1 MKGRQ
6 RIAKNRSKG
15 AIALAHCGASTDQI
29 AHTIVASDATVN
41 YWISGEKKPNKNFR
55 RGLKHQYGINP
66 KWWDELAPPED
77 ETWIL
82 AYKHNLAKRR
92 NGDPLAKIR
101 GRRVAEFVPFGEGV
115 VVPGDKFEMTQVPEV
130 ATTAKDV
137 RDLAGQYLDQ
147 VRMFMSE
154 VQTDKILTM
163 TEKART
169 LRECAAAL
177 DKAGRLTGASAE
189 IPVSKILKSPAW
201 AKLGKIIADTIASHD
216 DAKVAASIMRKL
228 GEALKGAE

>member
-15 AIALAHCGASTDQI
+15 ALALAHSGASTDQI
-29 AHTIVASDATVN
+29 ARTVGATDASVN
-41 YWISGEKKPNKNFR
+41 YWISGEKVPGGPFR
-55 RGLKHQYGINP
+55 KKLKKEYGIEIG
-66 KWWDELAPPED
+66 WWDAPQGD
-77 ETWIL
+77 GGDV
-82 AYKHNLAKRR
+82 LAKMRPR
-92 NGDPLAKIR
+92 IVGPVLMPDGEDIR
-101 GRRVAEFVPFGEGV
+101 PPVEV
-115 VVPGDKFEMTQVPEV
+115 V
-130 ATTAKDV
+130 TTAKDV

-147 VRMFMSE
+147 VRMFMST
-154 VQTDKILTM
+154 VQTDKLLTM

-169 LRECAAAL
+169 LRECSAAL

-201 AKLGKIIADTIASHD
+201 AKLGKIIADAIAAD
-216 DAKVAASIMRKL
+216 EDPKAAARTMRRV